1 MLKLLRIFILL
12 PLMLPQVSYSQAWKY
27 YRQEVSFGIG
37 ASNFLGELGGA
48 NQVGT
53 NRLRDMEFSLTRP
66 SVKIGYRYLIN
77 PNFKVGADLLFG
89 RLNGDDQLTKES
101 FRNNRNL
108 HFRSPIVE
116 FAAFFEYYPFTD
128 KTGHMYRMKGVGG
141 NKEHYFSPY
150 ISVGFGGFWF
160 NPRAL
165 YPVDNKWHNLQSI
178 QTENVAYKR
187 VSICIPMGLGVKY
200 SLSRELSIGFEMS
213 GRKTFTD
220 YIDDVSTVYV
230 DQGGEDAMTIYLSNP
245 TTNIIPPTID
255 GPYVFR
261 PTDVGQQRGDATDK
275 DAYLFAIFSI
285 HYRFLQY
292 RKHLPKL

>member
-1 MLKLLRIFILL
+1 MFKSLPIFILSFLLL
-12 PLMLPQVSYSQAWKY
+12 PIVSYSQSWKY
-27 YRQEVSFGIG
+27 YRQEIHVGIG

-48 NQVGT
+48 NQIGT
-53 NRLRDMEFSLTRP
+53 NRLRDLEFSLTRP
-66 SVKIGYRYLIN
+66 TINVGYRYMIN
-77 PNFKVGADLLFG
+77 PYFKVGGDLLYG
-89 RLNGDDQLTKES
+89 RLNGDDQLTKEP

-116 FAAFFEYYPFTD
+116 FAAFFEYYPFTE

-150 ISVGFGGFWF
+150 ISVGVGGFWF

-165 YPVDNKWHNLQSI
+165 YPVDNKWHNLYSL

-187 VSICIPMGLGVKY
+187 VSICIPMGIGVKY

-230 DQGGEDAMTIYLSNP
+230 DQSSEDAMTIYLSNP
-245 TTNIIPPTID
+245 TTNQIPPLID
-255 GPYVFR
+255 GNIIIS
-261 PTDVGQQRGDATDK
+261 PTGVGQQRGDSSDK
-275 DAYLFAIFSI
+275 DAYLFAIFSVN
-285 HYRFLQY
+285 YRFLQH
-292 RKHLPKL
+292 RRHLPKL